1 MSSSEHEILTLA
13 IDMAYVAIIRLGQ
26 SSLVI
31 WSELGFKPKFQ
42 DPQTLVRALRVVE
55 MQEIH
60 DQQVAEEVAEA
71 EGDGALASATN
82 PHRSATWLSFV
93 FFGIFSVTVVII
105 VSAALRADP
114 KKCYSGIAGS
124 AIAV

>member
-13 IDMAYVAIIRLGQ
+13 IDMAFVAIIRLGQ
-26 SSLVI
+26 SSLVGY
-31 WSELGFKPKFQ
+31 L

-82 PHRSATWLSFV
+82 PHRSA
-93 FFGIFSVTVVII
+93 
-105 VSAALRADP
+105 
-114 KKCYSGIAGS
+114 
-124 AIAV
+124 